1 MNIIYRG
8 QQKAII
14 ATQAVDCIALVLDKE
29 FLTLP
34 DIGAIAGINK
44 YLNVAVRSNSGLWEP
59 FLTEKKLGFAR
70 AGKVEDS
77 HWPSPNMPT
86 DWGMD
91 QLKIPPRPHG
101 EQRDHNSFHP
111 LANDIHVNERRN
123 GGEPPLVLP
132 RTINSGPSGM
142 HKINPTTSMLE
153 DKFHLASD
161 EAGPR
166 YGIVAHRRCIYVP
179 RDMPIECIAC
189 GGVKLHSIADLIA
202 HCKQFSHQNY
212 MTLPEQRIP
221 ENFVDPR
228 EKPGFDDLPCY
239 VKVKTLFQYKQM
251 VVGLLRS
258 PMSRAGK
265 AKMREQ
271 IVWIRENVQRL
282 GLQAGCQ
289 DEEAV
294 LQVLTQCTVERV
306 AEACVEHFAVSDFY
320 NYGVSGYCLD
330 VVLNGWENF
339 STHGSSS
346 DRNLLGCVTGL
357 DF

>member
-1 MNIIYRG
+1 
-8 QQKAII
+8 
-14 ATQAVDCIALVLDKE
+14 VDCIALVLAKE

-34 DIGAIAGINK
+34 DIGAIAGTNK
-44 YLNVAVRSNSGLWEP
+44 YLNVAARSNSGIWEP
-59 FLTEKKLGFAR
+59 FLTEKRLGFAR
-70 AGKVEDS
+70 GVGLVEDS

-111 LANDIHVNERRN
+111 HANDDPVNERRN
-123 GGEPPLVLP
+123 GGEPDLVLP
-132 RTINSGPSGM
+132 RKPYGGPSM
-142 HKINPTTSMLE
+142 MRKINPTTNMLE
-153 DKFHLASD
+153 DAFHLASD
-161 EAGPR
+161 EAGPE
-166 YGIVAHRRCIYVP
+166 YGIVVSRRFIYVP
-179 RDMPIECIAC
+179 RDMPIECLAC
-189 GGVKLHSIADLIA
+189 GGVKLHSIAELMA
-202 HCKQFSHQNY
+202 HCKQFSHQNC

-228 EKPGFDDLPCY
+228 ETPGFEDLPAY

-258 PMSRAGK
+258 PMNRAGK

-282 GLQAGCQ
+282 GVQVGCRDEQA
-289 DEEAV
+289 V
-294 LQVLTQCTVERV
+294 NQVLAQCTVKLV
-306 AEACVEHFAVSDFY
+306 ADVCVESFAVWDFY
-320 NYGVSGYCLD
+320 NKGVSGYCLD
-330 VVLNGWENF
+330 VILNGWENF
-339 STHGSSS
+339 QTHGSIS
-346 DRNLLGCVTGL
+346 DGILLNCVTGL